1 MRLMSIISAA
11 AVAVAVTAA
20 AAPDASAQR
29 NRNQGGG
36 TVVLNYE
43 RVLAES
49 ALGRDMQQKLNQV
62 RTQIGGEAQALQ
74 PEGQAIEQERERL
87 TTATRNMTP
96 QQIQNSTTYRP
107 QFEQLAQRL
116 QQFQLRGQT
125 LQGDFECTQLIA
137 LRDFRNQSEP
147 VIRSVMQSRGA
158 AVVIGA
164 GNVQM
169 FQPDSD
175 ITTAVIQALD
185 GNQATR
191 TATVARRAIA
201 ECQTQQ
207 PGQPPAQP
215 PAGQ

>member
-191 TATVARRAIA
+191 TATVARRAIS

>member
-1 MRLMSIISAA
+1 MRLKSILSAA
-11 AVAVAVTAA
+11 AVAVAVTAIV
-20 AAPDASAQR
+20 APDASAQR

-43 RVLAES
+43 RVLSES
-49 ALGRDMQQKLNQV
+49 ALGRDMQQRLNQV
-62 RTQIGGEAQALQ
+62 RTQIGAEAQALQ

-87 TTATRNMTP
+87 ATATRSMTP
-96 QQIQNSTTYRP
+96 QQIQNSSTYRP
-107 QFEQLAQRL
+107 QFEQLSQRL

-137 LRDFRNQSEP
+137 LRDFRTQSEP
-147 VIRSVMQSRGA
+147 VVRSVMQSRGA
-158 AVVIGA
+158 AVVLSANG
-164 GNVQM
+164 VQM

-191 TATVARRAIA
+191 TSTVARRAVA
-201 ECQTQQ
+201 ECQAQQ
-207 PGQPPAQP
+207 PAQP
-215 PAGQ
+215 PAQAPAGQ

>member
-1 MRLMSIISAA
+1 MRLMSIFSAA
-11 AVAVAVTAA
+11 AVAVAVTAV
-20 AAPDASAQR
+20 AAPDALAQR
-29 NRNQGGG
+29 NRNQAAGA
-36 TVVLNYE
+36 VVLNYE

-49 ALGRDMQQKLNQV
+49 ALGRDLQQKLNQV
-62 RTQIGGEAQALQ
+62 RSQIGAEAQGLQ

-87 TTATRNMTP
+87 TTATRSMTP
-96 QQIQNSTTYRP
+96 QQIQNSATYRP

-125 LQGDFECTQLIA
+125 LQGDFECTQLIS
-137 LRDFRNQSEP
+137 LRDFRVQAEP

-158 AVVIGA
+158 GVVVNA
-164 GNVQM
+164 GSAQLY
-169 FQPDSD
+169 QPDAD

-191 TATVARRAIA
+191 TAAVSRRAIS
-201 ECQTQQ
+201 ECQPQQ
-207 PGQPPAQP
+207 PAQQ